1 MPWGGWLPPLL
12 ATQDTGERR
21 AVSSRLAAGPDE
33 PHILMA
39 LHAISPFALPV
50 WAFGSYPSTRRR
62 GHLGSFP
69 LVPVPCLRVASDPRH
84 CLASRLGVAEG
95 EISKRP
101 GLDVVHIMSA
111 RTYWLE
117 PSHWPYLSAKQL

>member
-1 MPWGGWLPPLL
+1 M
-12 ATQDTGERR
+12 
-21 AVSSRLAAGPDE
+21 SSRLAAGPDE